1 MNIATFAIRAVG
13 IILLML
19 LGAFLAL
26 AFTKTKPSTVS
37 KASVAAPSATPV
49 PPGMLQL
56 SDHARAMASVETV
69 QVSRRPVTRVIHAV
83 GKVNYDETKLA
94 TISARVDGYAERLF
108 VDYTGVEV
116 KAGAPLIEIYSP
128 DLVVAQQEMLIALD
142 SANSA
147 SMVESTTR
155 KLLRWGLTQRQVDEL
170 VRTRKVHERLT
181 LFSPLAGTVI
191 EKVIQQKAM
200 VKPGEPLYRLANLDS
215 VWVYL
220 DLYENEMAALQAGQ
234 AVEISAEAVPGKV
247 FWGKVR
253 FINPVLSEE
262 SRTVKLVVAIDN
274 AGKSLKP
281 GMYVNAKIAADAPG
295 TGKAARLQLTVP
307 LTAVLDSGTR
317 KVVYV
322 EKGRGQFVA
331 VEVTT
336 GERSDNAYPVISGLN
351 EGDRVVTRG
360 NFLLDSQFQIRGLPS
375 LFYKEG
381 TAPAAGH
388 QHGGAAAPSP
398 AAPSSVA
405 PSPAAPSSPPRVP
418 AAAPAQHQGH

>member
-1 MNIATFAIRAVG
+1 LKLKSIVIRTVG
-13 IILLML
+13 AILLIL
-19 LGAFLAL
+19 LGALLAL
-26 AFTKTKPSTVS
+26 AVTKKKTSTVPQ
-37 KASVAAPSATPV
+37 ASIAARPAPPLPV
-49 PPGMLQL
+49 GMLQL
-56 SDHARAMASVETV
+56 SDHARAMASVDTV
-69 QVSRRPVTRVIHAV
+69 QVSRRATTRVIHAV
-83 GKVNYDETKLA
+83 GKVNYNETTLA
-94 TISARVDGYAERLF
+94 AISARVDGFAERLF

-116 KAGAPLIEIYSP
+116 KAGAPLVEIYSP
-128 DLVVAQQEMLIALD
+128 DLVVAQQEMLVALD

-147 SMVESTTR
+147 SLVESTSR

-181 LFSPLAGTVI
+181 LFSPVAGTVI
-191 EKVIQQKAM
+191 EKLVQQKAM
-200 VKPGEPLYRLANLDS
+200 VKPGEVLYRLANLDS

-220 DLYENEMAALQAGQ
+220 DLYENELAALQAGQ

-247 FWGKVR
+247 FRGKVR
-253 FINPVLSEE
+253 FINPVLTEE

-281 GMYVNAKIAADAPG
+281 GMYVNAKINTDAPG
-295 TGKAARLQLTVP
+295 GAKTAGLQLTVP

-317 KVVYV
+317 KIVYV
-322 EKGRGQFVA
+322 EKGRGQFLA

-336 GERSDNAYPVISGLN
+336 GERLDDAYPVLSGLT

-381 TAPAAGH
+381 AAPAAGH
-388 QHGGAAAPSP
+388 QHGGPAAPSAAPPPATSP
-398 AAPSSVA
+398 AAP
-405 PSPAAPSSPPRVP
+405 PAPPRVP
-418 AAAPAQHQGH
+418 APAPAQHQGH

>member
-1 MNIATFAIRAVG
+1 MKFKTLIIRAVG
-13 IILLML
+13 AILLVL
-19 LGAFLAL
+19 LGALLAL
-26 AFTKTKPSTVS
+26 TFSTKKPLTV
-37 KASVAAPSATPV
+37 AQARIAAAPV
-49 PPGMLQL
+49 PPTPAGMLQL

-69 QVSRRPVTRVIHAV
+69 QVNRRSVTRLIDAV
-83 GKVNYDETKLA
+83 GKVNYNETALA

-116 KAGAPLIEIYSP
+116 KAGAPLVEIYSP
-128 DLVVAQQEMLIALD
+128 DLVVAQHEMLIALD

-147 SMVESTTR
+147 SLIESTTR

-181 LFSPLAGTVI
+181 LFSPVAGTVI
-191 EKVIQQKAM
+191 EKVVQQKAV
-200 VKPGEPLYRLANLDS
+200 VKPGEVLYRLANLDS

-220 DLYENEMAALQAGQ
+220 DLYENELAALQAGQ
-234 AVEISAEAVPGKV
+234 PVEIRAGAVPGKV
-247 FWGKVR
+247 FKGKVR

-274 AGKSLKP
+274 AGKLLKP
-281 GMYVNAKIAADAPG
+281 GMYVNARIEADVAG
-295 TGKAARLQLTVP
+295 TGKAARLALTVP
-307 LTAVLDSGTR
+307 LTAVLDSGMR
-317 KVVYV
+317 KIVYV
-322 EKGRGQFVA
+322 EKGRGQFLA

-336 GERSDNAYPVISGLN
+336 GERLDDAYPILSGLN

-381 TAPAAGH
+381 AAPAAGH
-388 QHGGAAAPSP
+388 QHGAPSAPASPASPLPAPAPPAPAPSP
-398 AAPSSVA
+398 RAPA
-405 PSPAAPSSPPRVP
+405 PAAP
-418 AAAPAQHQGH
+418 QHQGH

>member
-1 MNIATFAIRAVG
+1 MNFKAILIRAVG
-13 IILLML
+13 VIFLIL
-19 LGAFLAL
+19 LGALLAL
-26 AFTKTKPSTVS
+26 AFTTKKTSTVPH
-37 KASVAAPSATPV
+37 ASTAALPV
-49 PPGMLQL
+49 PPVPAGMLQL
-56 SDHARAMASVETV
+56 SDHARAMASVDTV
-69 QVSRRPVTRVIHAV
+69 QVSRRTVTRVIHAV
-83 GKVNYDETKLA
+83 GKVNYNETALA

-116 KAGAPLIEIYSP
+116 NAGAPLVEIYSP
-128 DLVVAQQEMLIALD
+128 DLVVAQQEMLVALD

-147 SMVESTTR
+147 SLIESTTR

-181 LFSPLAGTVI
+181 LFSPVAGTVI
-191 EKVIQQKAM
+191 EKIVQQKAM
-200 VKPGEPLYRLANLDS
+200 VKPGEVLYRLANLDS

-220 DLYENEMAALQAGQ
+220 DLYENELAALQAGQ
-234 AVEISAEAVPGKV
+234 AVEITAEAVPGKI
-247 FWGKVR
+247 FRGKVR

-281 GMYVNAKIAADAPG
+281 GMYVNAKIDANAQG
-295 TGKAARLQLTVP
+295 ASKAGRLQLTVP
-307 LTAVLDSGTR
+307 LTAILDSGTR
-317 KVVYV
+317 KIVYV
-322 EKGRGQFVA
+322 EKGRGQFLA

-336 GERSDNAYPVISGLN
+336 GERTDNAYPVLSGLA

-381 TAPAAGH
+381 AAPAAGH
-388 QHGGAAAPSP
+388 QHGGAGAPSASPPVPTLP
-398 AAPSSVA
+398 AAPSSA
-405 PSPAAPSSPPRVP
+405 PRVP
-418 AAAPAQHQGH
+418 APAPHQGH